1 MLTARRKSR
10 PGLSRQRSF
19 PIHANPRTLSVDIG
33 GTGIKVTGEL
43 PARVRVIANVAG
55 LLGGIVLW
63 GGEENT
69 YGIR

>member
-43 PARVRVIANVAG
+43 PAGTAVPDE
-55 LLGGIVLW
+55 LLDALQQAF
-63 GGEENT
+63 EDYQREP
-69 YGIR
+69 